1 MNRRE
6 CDLYDKVTLH
16 LERLEQGLDLLM
28 HQATR
33 DGEPL
38 PEGFWF
44 IFAGLERAAKK
55 MRWNLKK
62 LANEGRTPL
71 TVVDNGGEAS

>member
-6 CDLYDKVTLH
+6 CDLYDKATLH

-44 IFAGLERAAKK
+44 IFAGLNRAAKK
-55 MRWNLKK
+55 MRRNLRKM
-62 LANEGRTPL
+62 AREGSAPL
-71 TVVDNGGEAS
+71 KVVDNGGEAS